1 MSPSDNTPG
10 TNRYLGEGG
19 TYEVNFSNTGGKPK
33 IEVVPPDTEVD
44 GNTSSVAA

>member
-1 MSPSDNTPG
+1 MSPNDNSAGKSD
-10 TNRYLGEGG
+10 YLGEGG